1 MSYELNKSANNKFF
15 FNLKSGNGQTILNS
29 EMYESKA
36 SALSGI
42 NSVQT
47 NCINADRY
55 TKNTSSNGKH
65 YFTLKAG
72 NHQIIGNSQMYES
85 EASRDNGIESVKN
98 NAPDA
103 AVDDQS
109 AA

>member
-1 MSYELNKSANNKFF
+1 MSYELNKSSNNKFF
-15 FNLKSGNGQTILNS
+15 FNLKAGNGQTILNS

-47 NCINADRY
+47 NCANADRY
-55 TKNTSSNGKH
+55 TKSTSSNGKH

-85 EASRDNGIESVKN
+85 SNSCDDGIKSVMSNGISTTIKDN
-98 NAPDA
+98 T
-103 AVDDQS
+103 
-109 AA
+109 